1 MQTCGAQYCPV
12 CRLDAA
18 VRHVRVRGLCPDSI
32 YNSAYTLTITG
43 EGRLRFLGH
52 KTSSIQ
58 FDDAS
63 QLWRWLDMK
72 EMRSVATR
80 IVISD
85 KY

>member
-1 MQTCGAQYCPV
+1 M
-12 CRLDAA
+12 RSI
-18 VRHVRVRGLCPDSI
+18 RVRGLCPDSMF
-32 YNSAYTLTITG
+32 NSAYTLTITG

-72 EMRSVATR
+72 ERRSVATR
-80 IVISD
+80 IVISTRR
-85 KY
+85 KLLNSVENHAMR

>member
-1 MQTCGAQYCPV
+1 MDSV
-12 CRLDAA
+12 
-18 VRHVRVRGLCPDSI
+18 VRSIRVRGLCPDSMF
-32 YNSAYTLTITG
+32 NSAYTLTITG

-72 EMRSVATR
+72 ERRSVATR

-85 KY
+85 K